1 MHRQITIHELLHR
14 DPVSERPG
22 TRTGIL
28 TTDPNVA
35 AAWADA
41 APGNSFRAITGI
53 VAHEPSDI
61 RAIQDDMDRDRAIM
75 KLSERERELL
85 DLRPRKPRE
94 SPSSGAQLI
103 AQTQAAAFERCAVV
117 LRRQNVSN
125 LGHSSKTSIAHL
137 IRMCETGAEMAAT
150 WPADKCGRWLGYVQG
165 CMSAHGLLDV
175 DAERDMTRVDF
186 RTAYAMMGFDIPRI
200 VDLTTEAIVR

>member
-1 MHRQITIHELLHR
+1 MHRQITIHELLHLG
-14 DPVSERPG
+14 PVTGRLG

-28 TTDPNVA
+28 TSDPDVA

-41 APGNSFRAITGI
+41 APGNSSRALTGV
-53 VAHEPSDI
+53 VAHDLKDI
-61 RAIQDDMDRDRAIM
+61 RTIQDDMDRDRAIA

-85 DLRPRKPRE
+85 DLPPRKPRE
-94 SPSSGAQLI
+94 SPSNGAQLI

-117 LRRQNVSN
+117 LRRQNVTS
-125 LGHSSKTSIAHL
+125 LGYASKTSIVHL
-137 IRMCETGAEMAAT
+137 IRMCKTGAEKAAT

-186 RTAYAMMGFDIPRI
+186 RTAYAMMGFDIPRT
-200 VDLTTEAIVR
+200 VDLAKREDVL